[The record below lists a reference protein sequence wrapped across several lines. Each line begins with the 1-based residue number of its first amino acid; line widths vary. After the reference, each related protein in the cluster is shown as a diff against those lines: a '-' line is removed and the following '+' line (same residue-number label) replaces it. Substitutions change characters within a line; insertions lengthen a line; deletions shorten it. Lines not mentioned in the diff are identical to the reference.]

1 MDLEFQV
8 ESQEEEVLPIKR
20 KNKLKRLRK
29 GSESDNEAENDAMP
43 IKEARH
49 LSNKSDS
56 GEIPAAEPKKSK
68 KGLQRLSKSKNNRVN
83 GSNDEDLVILED
95 EE

>member
-1 MDLEFQV
+1 MDLEVQV
-8 ESQEEEVLPIKR
+8 NSQEEEVLPVKR

-29 GSESDNEAENDAMP
+29 GSDSDQEPENDAMP
-43 IKEARH
+43 IKEAKH

-56 GEIPAAEPKKSK
+56 GEIPPAEPKKSK
-68 KGLQRLSKSKNNRVN
+68 KGLQRLSKNKNNRVN
-83 GSNDEDLVILED
+83 GSDDEDLVILED